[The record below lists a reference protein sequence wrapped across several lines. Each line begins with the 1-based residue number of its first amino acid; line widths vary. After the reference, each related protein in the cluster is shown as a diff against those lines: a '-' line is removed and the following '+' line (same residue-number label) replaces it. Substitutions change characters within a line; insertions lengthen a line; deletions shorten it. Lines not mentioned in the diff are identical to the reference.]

1 MQHILDTLTGQNK
14 ESLKAHGVKLNQ
26 KHLDITEDIKN
37 EVRKIRPNTKVVSHS
52 VIYSAFL
59 EYYRERHCSHGFIE
73 KVCEISDNKYLKST
87 TGDLVYLIECKIDQ
101 TQYNSRTLHKIGKSS
116 VKNINARVEAIK
128 TGLSDYGRTQV
139 YLVQVNQCLSES
151 FFFQKYSEFRTKFGE
166 SEGKTEWFEFNDVAL
181 DEVVKDFQFGKDL
194 EPLQQSLL

>member
-59 EYYRERHCSHGFIE
+59 EYYRERHYSHGFIE

-87 TGDLVYLIECKIDQ
+87 SGDLVYLLECKINESKNL
-101 TQYNSRTLHKIGKSS
+101 YKIGKSS
-116 VKNINARVEAIK
+116 VKNINARVEAVK
-128 TGLSDYGRTQV
+128 TGLSDYSLAQV
-139 YLVQVNQCLSES
+139 SLIQVNQCLSES

-166 SEGKTEWFEFNDVAL
+166 SEGKTEWFEFDNAAL
-181 DEVVKDFQFGKDL
+181 DEVIKDFQFGKDL
-194 EPLQQSLL
+194 EPLQQTLL

>member
-59 EYYRERHCSHGFIE
+59 EHYRERRYSHGFIE
-73 KVCEISDNKYLKST
+73 KVCEISDNKYLKSSS
-87 TGDLVYLIECKIDQ
+87 GDLVYLLECKINESKNL
-101 TQYNSRTLHKIGKSS
+101 YKIGKSS
-116 VKNINARVEAIK
+116 VKNINARVEAVK
-128 TGLSDYGRTQV
+128 TGLSDHSLAQV
-139 YLVQVNQCLSES
+139 SLIQVNQCLSES
-151 FFFQKYSEFRTKFGE
+151 FFFQKYSKFRTKFGE
-166 SEGKTEWFEFNDVAL
+166 SEGKTEWFEFDNLAL
-181 DEVVKDFQFGKDL
+181 DEVIKDFQFGKDL
-194 EPLQQSLL
+194 EPLQQT